1 MENWRGSGENRK
13 YEKKGKEKM
22 GKREK
27 GIEVPRVE
35 KGNPVLRLA
44 TKRGYLG
51 QTNRERNTLLF
62 LLSGY
67 YSLFS
72 FGKAQHFIR
81 PILH

>member
-1 MENWRGSGENRK
+1 LENWRGNGENRK

-27 GIEVPRVE
+27 GNEVARVE

-51 QTNRERNTLLF
+51 QTNRESNLPFSFFSLGLLILYFLWVKPNTL
-62 LLSGY
+62 
-67 YSLFS
+67 
-72 FGKAQHFIR
+72 
-81 PILH
+81 